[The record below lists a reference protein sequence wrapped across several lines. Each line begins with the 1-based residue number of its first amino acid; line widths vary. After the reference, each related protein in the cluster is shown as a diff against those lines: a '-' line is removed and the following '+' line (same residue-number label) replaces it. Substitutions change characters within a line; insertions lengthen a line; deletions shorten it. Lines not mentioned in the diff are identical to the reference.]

1 MASPKASY
9 HGRAGVYL
17 IRSSDGRQYIGS
29 AVNIGKKWR
38 NHWRDLEGGKHHNRF
53 MQRAWRKRGRRDF
66 QFSVLLFC
74 DRENLLQYEQAC
86 IDAYRPEYNAA
97 PVAGSQLGYRHTP
110 ESRARMSAS
119 RRKDFS
125 PMKGRK
131 HTAEARAKISA
142 NRKGKGCGKRP
153 PEWWAAIGRA
163 HKGRVISQ
171 EQRAKISEALKGHK
185 QSPQQIAKRVAK
197 LRGRKMPAGFA
208 EAASVRMRGVKLP
221 PTHCESIGKSK
232 AKLSDADVR

>member
-1 MASPKASY
+1 MASPKAGY
-9 HGRAGVYL
+9 YGRAGVYL

-29 AVNIGKKWR
+29 AVNIGKRWR

-97 PVAGSQLGYRHTP
+97 PVAGSQLGYRHTK
-110 ESRARMSAS
+110 ETRARMSAS

-131 HTAEARAKISA
+131 HTAEARAKMSA
-142 NRKGKGCGKRP
+142 NRKGKGGGPRT
-153 PEWWAAIGRA
+153 PERL
-163 HKGRVISQ
+163 
-171 EQRAKISEALKGHK
+171 AKIAAAMRAAKSVLNEEKVRSIRALNRSGVPHREV
-185 QSPQQIAKRVAK
+185 AERVGCSYSA
-197 LRGRKMPAGFA
+197 
-208 EAASVRMRGVKLP
+208 V
-221 PTHCESIGKSK
+221 
-232 AKLSDADVR
+232 ADVVRNRTFKWVI